1 MPQLIE
7 VPALVDRE
15 TEQETLGDLLARASD
30 GTPGLALVSGEVGIG
45 KSRLV
50 SSFAAASGARVL
62 RGSSFPVAG
71 ESTPYAPVIQAFRDL
86 GRALGPDERARLTW
100 CWPHELAPLE
110 RRAPAPGRPAEGEV
124 PASLSSQGRLL
135 ENVLST
141 LTELASSGPG
151 SPPVLVVLEDLHW
164 ADRST
169 LDLVSF
175 LVRNLRDER
184 VLLVLTLRT
193 DEPPRDAHL
202 RDWYAELVRL
212 DEVTVVALSR
222 LDPEQTREHLSH
234 LLHRPVSSE
243 EVARVHHRTDGN
255 PLFTEQALPWVL
267 AQQDEIPESLRGLV
281 AARLAALPADT
292 RLVLDVAAVLGR
304 ATTLDTLSAV
314 AEQPPDQVE
323 AALRP
328 ALERLVVRVEQDA
341 YVFAHPLL
349 REVID
354 VAVQP
359 DRRRALHRAAA
370 RELSSRSPGP
380 DDHDL
385 AGQVAFHWQAAGVPR
400 LAFEASVSAGLA
412 AEGLHA
418 FIEADEHY
426 ARALD
431 VLADLDTA
439 PVVPHHVQAAGLDLV
454 DLLVHAAQA
463 AHLVG
468 DGGRA
473 ADLADRAAAECRD
486 PAARAE
492 IWVRKGSICIN
503 AGMPVEAEAAYD
515 AALALLPDDPHD
527 ETRVRALTGR
537 AILLVSWSRFDE
549 AEQACREARV
559 AAAAGDF
566 PRETGRALMAQGLLL
581 AYRGRPDEGADLLL
595 ESLDLAY
602 EVADPDDLG
611 TTLINA
617 GHVLGLAGRYDEAV
631 AVCAAGY
638 DALRTVGLAR
648 QDGAFL
654 RANAVDCL
662 LRAGRWEE
670 AETLIEQALADRPR
684 GLRGFPVLLLGTRLH
699 VVRGRLDQ
707 ARRLATEME
716 ALSAEHGCPDAWL
729 REQREAT
736 AALAWWDG
744 RPEEAWEIAS
754 GGLDAIADSGEQVFA
769 ARLGAIAA
777 RALGDLAERDGRV
790 PGQLSDLLARLG
802 TLRPDPLDPEA
813 GLLPDSRAWSCT
825 LAAELGRAR
834 RASDPR
840 EWSRA
845 VDAWTAADD
854 AFFLLY
860 ARWRHAEALVMR
872 KTAGEASVR
881 AVREAHA
888 AAERLGAALVL
899 AEVEKLARW
908 GRVDLVAGEED
919 AHPPLPADEYGLT
932 EREREVLASLVDGR
946 TNREIAE
953 AMFIS
958 VKTAS
963 VHVSNILRKLGVA
976 NREEAARLGSRMR
989 GPDPAPGAGNND
1001 APTLR

>member
-1 MPQLIE
+1 M
-7 VPALVDRE
+7 
-15 TEQETLGDLLARASD
+15 
-30 GTPGLALVSGEVGIG
+30 
-45 KSRLV
+45 
-50 SSFAAASGARVL
+50 
-62 RGSSFPVAG
+62 
-71 ESTPYAPVIQAFRDL
+71 
-86 GRALGPDERARLTW
+86 
-100 CWPHELAPLE
+100 
-110 RRAPAPGRPAEGEV
+110 
-124 PASLSSQGRLL
+124 
-135 ENVLST
+135 
-141 LTELASSGPG
+141 
-151 SPPVLVVLEDLHW
+151 
-164 ADRST
+164 
-169 LDLVSF
+169 
-175 LVRNLRDER
+175 
-184 VLLVLTLRT
+184 
-193 DEPPRDAHL
+193 
-202 RDWYAELVRL
+202 
-212 DEVTVVALSR
+212 
-222 LDPEQTREHLSH
+222 
-234 LLHRPVSSE
+234 
-243 EVARVHHRTDGN
+243 
-255 PLFTEQALPWVL
+255 
-267 AQQDEIPESLRGLV
+267 
-281 AARLAALPADT
+281 
-292 RLVLDVAAVLGR
+292 
-304 ATTLDTLSAV
+304 
-314 AEQPPDQVE
+314 
-323 AALRP
+323 
-328 ALERLVVRVEQDA
+328 VRVEQDA

-354 VAVQP
+354 VALQP

-370 RELSSRSPGP
+370 RELSSRSPDA

-431 VLADLDTA
+431 VLADLETA
-439 PVVPHHVQAAGLDLV
+439 HAVPHPVEAAGLDLV

-515 AALALLPDDPHD
+515 AALALLPEDAARRDPGPGPHRPRHPAGLL
-527 ETRVRALTGR
+527 EQVRRGR
-537 AILLVSWSRFDE
+537 AGLS
-549 AEQACREARV
+549 QARA

-617 GHVLGLAGRYDEAV
+617 GHVLGLAGSLRRGGGGLR
-631 AVCAAGY
+631 AGY

-744 RPEEAWEIAS
+744 RP
-754 GGLDAIADSGEQVFA
+754 GGGVGDREQ
-769 ARLGAIAA
+769 
-777 RALGDLAERDGRV
+777 
-790 PGQLSDLLARLG
+790 
-802 TLRPDPLDPEA
+802 
-813 GLLPDSRAWSCT
+813 
-825 LAAELGRAR
+825 RAR
-834 RASDPR
+834 R
-840 EWSRA
+840 
-845 VDAWTAADD
+845 
-854 AFFLLY
+854 
-860 ARWRHAEALVMR
+860 
-872 KTAGEASVR
+872 
-881 AVREAHA
+881 
-888 AAERLGAALVL
+888 
-899 AEVEKLARW
+899 
-908 GRVDLVAGEED
+908 GR
-919 AHPPLPADEYGLT
+919 
-932 EREREVLASLVDGR
+932 RQR
-946 TNREIAE
+946 
-953 AMFIS
+953 
-958 VKTAS
+958 
-963 VHVSNILRKLGVA
+963 
-976 NREEAARLGSRMR
+976 
-989 GPDPAPGAGNND
+989 
-1001 APTLR
+1001 